1 MVSLILLGA
10 LSRAAA
16 NERQEMRMNFELTA
30 DQLAI
35 QNQVGEFAD
44 RAIAPVAEQLDREGK
59 FPYDLYRQ
67 LGDLGIPAL
76 PFAEEYGGLGLGTF
90 DMALAIEQIAKRD
103 QTLAVTM
110 MVSVAAGLIIQ
121 RFGTT
126 EQKERYLPDI
136 IKGRALGALAG
147 TEADAGSDTAG
158 FKTRAVRDGDEWTI
172 NGSKAYI
179 TNAGTEISSVAL
191 TLAAT
196 TPLDA
201 EKKEFSLFA
210 VPRKTAGYEQGEPYR
225 KMGWRSGD
233 TRPLYFDDCKVAH
246 AAMLGNEGQGR
257 LLLHRGYQ
265 QARVFLA
272 ACSLGLANGALDLS
286 VKYANERRAFGKT
299 IGGHQ
304 LVQEMC
310 AQMAVKVEAARMLT
324 YRAAWLSDKGVATVK
339 DLAFAKYFACEIGT
353 EVANMAVQIHGGW
366 GFMDDCAVSRYLRD
380 NRICTIGDG
389 SSQIQLQL
397 IARGLGLDV
406 QF

>member
-1 MVSLILLGA
+1 
-10 LSRAAA
+10 
-16 NERQEMRMNFELTA
+16 MNFELTPE
-30 DQLAI
+30 QVEI
-35 QNQVGEFAD
+35 QNLASEFAD
-44 RAIAPVAEQLDREGK
+44 REIAPVAEQLDREAK
-59 FPYDLYRQ
+59 FPYELYRK

-76 PFAEEYGGLGLGTF
+76 PFAEEYGGMGLGTF
-90 DMALAIEQIAKRD
+90 EMALAIEQIAKRD

-110 MVSVAAGLIIQ
+110 MVSVSAGLIIQ
-121 RFGTT
+121 RFGTA
-126 EQKERYLPDI
+126 EQKARYLPDI

-158 FKTRAVRDGDEWTI
+158 FKTRAVRKGDDWI
-172 NGSKAYI
+172 VNGSKAYI

-191 TLAAT
+191 TLAVT
-196 TPLDA
+196 TPPDA

-210 VPRKTAGYEQGEPYR
+210 VPRGTPGYAQGEPYR

-233 TRPLYFDDCKVAH
+233 TRPLYFDDCAIPH
-246 AAMLGNEGQGR
+246 SAMVGGEGQGR

-265 QARVFLA
+265 QARVFLST
-272 ACSLGLANGALDLS
+272 CSLGLADGALDLS
-286 VKYANERRAFGKT
+286 VKYANERKAFGKT

-324 YRAAWLSDKGVATVK
+324 YRAAWLADKGAASVK
-339 DLAFAKYFACEIGT
+339 DLAYAKYFACEAGT

-366 GFMDDCAVSRYLRD
+366 GFMDDCPASRYLRD

>member
-1 MVSLILLGA
+1 
-10 LSRAAA
+10 
-16 NERQEMRMNFELTA
+16 MNFELTP
-30 DQLAI
+30 DQLEI
-35 QNQVGEFAD
+35 QARVGEFAD
-44 RAIAPVAEQLDREGK
+44 REIAPIAERLDREAA

-67 LGDLGIPAL
+67 LGELGIPAL
-76 PFAEEYGGLGLGTF
+76 PFAEEFGGLGLGTF

-110 MVSVAAGLIIQ
+110 MVSVSAGLIIQ
-121 RFGTT
+121 RFGTA
-126 EQKERYLPDI
+126 EQKARYLPDI
-136 IKGRALGALAG
+136 VAGKALGALAG

-158 FKTRAVRDGDEWTI
+158 FKTRGVRGADDWII

-191 TLAAT
+191 TLAVT
-196 TPLDA
+196 TPADA
-201 EKKEFSLFA
+201 AKKEFSLFA
-210 VPRKTAGYEQGEPYR
+210 VPRGTAGYAQGEPYR

-233 TRPLYFDDCKVAH
+233 TRPLYFDNCTVPH
-246 AAMLGNEGQGR
+246 AAMIGGEGQGR

-265 QARVFLA
+265 QARVFLS
-272 ACSLGLANGALDLS
+272 ACSLGLADGALDIS

-324 YRAAWLSDKGVATVK
+324 YRAAWLADKGAASVK
-339 DLAFAKYFACEIGT
+339 DLAYAKYFACETGT

-366 GFMDDCAVSRYLRD
+366 GFMDDCPASRYLRD

>member
-1 MVSLILLGA
+1 
-10 LSRAAA
+10 
-16 NERQEMRMNFELTA
+16 MNFELSA
-30 DQLAI
+30 DQVQI
-35 QNQVGEFAD
+35 QALVSEFAE
-44 RAIAPVAEQLDREGK
+44 REIAPVAEALDREGR

-76 PFAEEYGGLGLGTF
+76 PFAQEYGGMGLGTF
-90 DMALAIEQIAKRD
+90 DMALAIEQIAKQD

-121 RFGTT
+121 RFGTA

-158 FKTRAVRDGDEWTI
+158 FKTRATRSGDRWLM

-179 TNAGTEISSVAL
+179 TNAGTDISSVAL
-191 TLAAT
+191 TLAVT
-196 TPLDA
+196 SPSNA

-210 VPRKTAGYEQGEPYR
+210 VPRGTPGYSQGEPYR

-233 TRPLYFDDCKVAH
+233 TRPLYFEDCALPH
-246 AAMLGNEGQGR
+246 SSMMGAEGQGR
-257 LLLHRGYQ
+257 MLLHRGYQ
-265 QARVFLA
+265 QARVFLS
-272 ACSLGLANGALDLS
+272 ACSLGLADGALDLS
-286 VKYANERRAFGKT
+286 VKYANERKAFGKT

-304 LVQEMC
+304 MIQEMC
-310 AQMAVKVEAARMLT
+310 AQMAVKVEAARLLT
-324 YRAAWLSDKGVATVK
+324 YRAAWLADKGAASVK
-339 DLAFAKYFACEIGT
+339 DLAFAKYFACETGT

-366 GFMDDCAVSRYLRD
+366 GFMDDCPVSRYLRD

-397 IARGLGLDV
+397 IARGLGLAV

>member
-1 MVSLILLGA
+1 
-10 LSRAAA
+10 
-16 NERQEMRMNFELTA
+16 MNFELTA
-30 DQLAI
+30 DQLDI
-35 QNQVGEFAD
+35 QARVGDFAD
-44 RAIAPVAEQLDREGK
+44 REIAPVAEKLDRDAT
-59 FPYDLYRQ
+59 FPYHLYRK
-67 LGDLGIPAL
+67 LGELGIPAL
-76 PFAEEYGGLGLGTF
+76 PFAEEFGGLGLGTF

-110 MVSVAAGLIIQ
+110 MVSVSAGLIIQ
-121 RFGTT
+121 RFGSA
-126 EQKERYLPDI
+126 EQKARFLPYI
-136 IKGRALGALAG
+136 IACRALGALAG

-158 FKTRAVRDGDEWTI
+158 FKTRGVRTGDEWVV

-179 TNAGTEISSVAL
+179 TNAGTDISSVAL
-191 TLAAT
+191 TLAVT
-196 TPLDA
+196 TPSDA

-210 VPRKTAGYEQGEPYR
+210 VARGTPGYVQGEAYR

-233 TRPLYFDDCKVAH
+233 TRPLYFDDCRLPH
-246 AAMLGNEGQGR
+246 SAMLGGEGQGR

-265 QARVFLA
+265 QARVFLS
-272 ACSLGLANGALDLS
+272 ACSLGLADGALDLS
-286 VKYANERRAFGKT
+286 VRYANERKAFGKT

-324 YRAAWLSDKGVATVK
+324 YRAAWLADKGAATVK
-339 DLAFAKYFACEIGT
+339 DLAYAKYFACEAGT

-366 GFMDDCAVSRYLRD
+366 GFMDDCPASRYLRD